1 MRPIMF
7 SLLIVAMT
15 VAFLLALLSV
25 WIIVAV
31 HDRIGLVW
39 TAAIMAAI
47 STISLIFKLVDRAGG
62 GDE

>member
-47 STISLIFKLVDRAGG
+47 STISLISKIFDRAGG
-62 GDE
+62 GNE

>member
-7 SLLIVAMT
+7 SLLLVAWV
-15 VAFLLALLSV
+15 VAFLLSLLSV

-31 HDRIGLVW
+31 HGRIGLGW
-39 TAAIMAAI
+39 TAAIMATI
-47 STISLIFKLVDRAGG
+47 STVSFIFKLFDRAGG

>member
-7 SLLIVAMT
+7 SLLIVAWV
-15 VAFLLALLSV
+15 VAFLLSLLSV

-47 STISLIFKLVDRAGG
+47 STVSLIFKLFDRAGG
-62 GDE
+62 GNE